1 MNTREGI
8 RHCNEA
14 VDCGAQGRESTCTIC
29 PKVSLRKMPCLSGA
43 SMTPTTLEVLTNFE
57 PSESIDLEYKC

>member
-1 MNTREGI
+1 MKLWTAG
-8 RHCNEA
+8 HK
-14 VDCGAQGRESTCTIC
+14 GESTCTIC

-43 SMTPTTLEVLTNFE
+43 SMTPTTLEVSTIFE